1 MTQGNQNTSG
11 RALRR
16 KVRLVTVGVMGA
28 AALATAGVTVG
39 LAHAAT
45 DTVVSANS
53 SATDTSATDTSAT
66 DTSVT
71 GSSTADTSAAS
82 SSTGTSSADTS
93 NASSLTAAA
102 TAPAASSGQSQV
114 TSGGS

>member
-53 SATDTSATDTSAT
+53 SATDSSATDTSA
-66 DTSVT
+66 T

-114 TSGGS
+114 SSGGS

>member
-1 MTQGNQNTSG
+1 MTQGNQNPSG

-39 LAHAAT
+39 LAHAAI

-53 SATDTSATDTSAT
+53 SATDTSST

-93 NASSLTAAA
+93 SASSLTAPA
-102 TAPAASSGQSQV
+102 TAPAASSGQSQA